1 MRRSGTGLFCLE
13 SLDNTVRTPEQAEL
27 VSGLPTLGVVP
38 QFLRADAARLHPAKL
53 SLANSESASRR
64 AELIAQLRPNSEAA
78 ECYRSLRTSILLSAL
93 DSPPKVLLVT
103 SPLPQEGKTTTS
115 VNCAIVLAQR
125 GSRVLLVDADLRRPG
140 VHRAFGFDR
149 KGGLSTV
156 LAGTTT
162 MESVIKTYPASSKP
176 AHLAGRTAPS
186 ASRRTAGCKQDEVLD
201 CRVAQR
207 IRSRNYRYSARS
219 FGH

>member
-1 MRRSGTGLFCLE
+1 MTRPVCNRP
-13 SLDNTVRTPEQAEL
+13 SLVWLTAIAT
-27 VSGLPTLGVVP
+27 
-38 QFLRADAARLHPAKL
+38 
-53 SLANSESASRR
+53 RR
-64 AELIAQLRPNSEAA
+64 AELIAHLRPNSEAA

-149 KGGLSTV
+149 KGWT
-156 LAGTTT
+156 
-162 MESVIKTYPASSKP
+162 EYC
-176 AHLAGRTAPS
+176 AGRHDHDGIGLQVL
-186 ASRRTAGCKQDEVLD
+186 SRSCRTCIS
-201 CRVAQR
+201 CRPVRRLPTQPNC
-207 IRSRNYRYSARS
+207 STQAR
-219 FGH
+219 